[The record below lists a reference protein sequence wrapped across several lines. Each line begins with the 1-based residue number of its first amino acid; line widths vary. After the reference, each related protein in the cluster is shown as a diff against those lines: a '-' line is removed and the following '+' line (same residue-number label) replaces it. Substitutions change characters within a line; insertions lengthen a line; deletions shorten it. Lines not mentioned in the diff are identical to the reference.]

1 MTSSRV
7 RCMKASDQKCK
18 SVINQSFGRIVPMSI
33 MILDPPP
40 TSYITLLTITSYQLK
55 HVFRETC
62 TVNTTLSTLPFLEGY
77 LFITY
82 LNL

>member
-33 MILDPPP
+33 MILNPPP
-40 TSYITLLTITSYQLK
+40 P
-55 HVFRETC
+55 HVIYHPSNNYF
-62 TVNTTLSTLPFLEGY
+62 LPIKACIPRDLHS
-77 LFITY
+77 
-82 LNL
+82 

>member
-33 MILDPPP
+33 MILDPP
-40 TSYITLLTITSYQLK
+40 
-55 HVFRETC
+55 HVLYHPSNNYF
-62 TVNTTLSTLPFLEGY
+62 LPIKACIPRDLHS
-77 LFITY
+77 
-82 LNL
+82 